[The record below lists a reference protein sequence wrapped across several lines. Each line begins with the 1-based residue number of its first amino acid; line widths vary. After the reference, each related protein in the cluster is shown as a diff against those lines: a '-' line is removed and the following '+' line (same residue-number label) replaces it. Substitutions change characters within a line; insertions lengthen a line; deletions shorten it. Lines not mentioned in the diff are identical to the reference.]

1 MPCFDVHD
9 HRHALKQLKDTGAT
23 SLWEN
28 RKDVACPVCDAPFD
42 RLFTTERREPRSRRT
57 TVRASVSSVTRA
69 RSLVPSLIFLSIH
82 PPGSNPDSVVDRGIH
97 ARRRIVDIPFR
108 PCSAREPRNGDGRAQ
123 DVPERHPYPDPPVSP
138 QPATKTR

>member
-42 RLFTTERREPRSRRT
+42 RLFTTRETGTTFPR
-57 TVRASVSSVTRA
+57 
-69 RSLVPSLIFLSIH
+69 
-82 PPGSNPDSVVDRGIH
+82 
-97 ARRRIVDIPFR
+97 
-108 PCSAREPRNGDGRAQ
+108 E
-123 DVPERHPYPDPPVSP
+123 
-138 QPATKTR
+138 

>member
-42 RLFTTERREPRSRRT
+42 RLFTTREREPRFRRT
-57 TVRASVSSVTRA
+57 TVRASVSSVTERD
-69 RSLVPSLIFLSIH
+69 SPVPSLIFLSLH
-82 PPGSNPDSVVDRGIH
+82 PPGSNPNSVVDRGITPGAGSSIYRSVHVPRANH
-97 ARRRIVDIPFR
+97 ATATAAP
-108 PCSAREPRNGDGRAQ
+108 
-123 DVPERHPYPDPPVSP
+123 DVPERHPTQIPVSP